1 MKSNRKIAYALVSF
15 FLLLTV
21 AFFVVVVPMIQE
33 SEAKKPSLPIIGNNQ
48 NHHVQPFSFTDQDGK
63 TITEKDVAG
72 KICVVEYFFATCK
85 GMCPKMN
92 ENMKLV
98 YDRYKADDRV
108 LILSH
113 TVDPEHDSAAVLKQY
128 GDRFGADARHWKFLT
143 GDKKQLYDMARYSYL
158 INAEQDTTGVSID
171 KDFIHDKHFVLVD
184 GQGRIRGFYDG
195 LDAEAVKK
203 LNTDIA
209 TLLKEKQ

>member
-15 FLLLTV
+15 FLLLSV
-21 AFFVVVVPMIQE
+21 AFFVIVVPMVQE
-33 SEAKKPSLPIIGNNQ
+33 SESKKPSLPIVGNNQ

-98 YDRYKADDRV
+98 YERNKSDDRV

-184 GQGRIRGFYDG
+184 GKGRIRGFYDG

-203 LNTDIA
+203 LNSDIA

>member
-1 MKSNRKIAYALVSF
+1 MTNRNIAIVLVVF
-15 FLLLTV
+15 FMLLSG
-21 AFFVVVVPMIQE
+21 AFFGVVVPMIRE
-33 SEAKKPSLPIIGNNQ
+33 NDARKPVLPIVGNDQ
-48 NHHVQPFSFTDQDGK
+48 NHHVQAFSFVDQDGK
-63 TITEKDVAG
+63 TITEKEVAG

-98 YDRYKADDRV
+98 YDKYKNDGGVV
-108 LILSH
+108 LLSH
-113 TVDPEHDSAAVLKQY
+113 TVDPEHDSVAVLKAY
-128 GDRFGADARHWKFLT
+128 ADRFGANAAHWKFLT

-184 GQGRIRGFYDG
+184 GNGRIRGFYDG
-195 LDAEAVKK
+195 LDVEQVKK
-203 LNTDIA
+203 LVADIA
-209 TLLKEKQ
+209 LLEHEKR